1 MTDKEAMEVQKKFSA
16 LPAKRRRQVAAEA
29 FKEMQ
34 NLSGEEMKRCPTCL
48 DYFPIKDFV
57 AYDTIEI
64 CPRCVFV
71 LALYQKHKIKKKLAP
86 GVLAPGILNSSFR
99 KILEE
104 EYYLDPA
111 GTYEKYLGEMIEE
124 AEKQEKILRIKE
136 EELSKILSGWEF
148 ILLSPQKA
156 KAYDFA
162 AGDTITLR
170 RENGCDETRKI
181 FAIHKMAKKYAVQY
195 GVKTAVTVLFIPKG
209 EAV

>member
-48 DYFPIKDFV
+48 DYFPVRDFV
-57 AYDTIEI
+57 PYDTIEI

-71 LALYQKHKIKKKLAP
+71 MALYQKFKIKKKLAP
-86 GVLAPGILNSSFR
+86 GVLAPGILNSNFR
-99 KILEE
+99 QILEE

-111 GTYEKYLGEMIEE
+111 GTYEKYLGEMIAE
-124 AEKQEKILRIKE
+124 AETQEKILRIKE
-136 EELSKILSGWEF
+136 DALAKILSGWEF

-156 KAYDFA
+156 KSFHFA
-162 AGDTITLR
+162 VGDVITLR
-170 RENGCDETRKI
+170 RENGQDIQRKI
-181 FAIHKMAKKYAVQY
+181 FATHQMPKKYAANY
-195 GVKTAVTVLFIPKG
+195 GAKTAVTVLYIPE

>member
-48 DYFPIKDFV
+48 DYFPVRDFV
-57 AYDTIEI
+57 PYDTIEI

-71 LALYQKHKIKKKLAP
+71 MALYQKFKIKKKLAP
-86 GVLAPGILNSSFR
+86 GVLAPGILNSNFR
-99 KILEE
+99 QILEE

-111 GTYEKYLGEMIEE
+111 GTYEKYLGEMIAE
-124 AEKQEKILRIKE
+124 AETQEKILRIKE

-156 KAYDFA
+156 KSFPFSV
-162 AGDTITLR
+162 GDVITLR
-170 RENGCDETRKI
+170 PEHGEDLQRKI
-181 FAIHKMAKKYAVQY
+181 FATHQMPKKYAANY
-195 GVKTAVTVLFIPKG
+195 GAKTAVTVLYIPE

>member
-1 MTDKEAMEVQKKFSA
+1 MTDKDAMEVQKKFSA

-29 FKEMQ
+29 FREMQ
-34 NLSGEEMKRCPTCL
+34 NLSGEELKRCPTCL

-57 AYDTIEI
+57 PYDTIEI

-71 LALYQKHKIKKKLAP
+71 MALYQKFKIKKKLAP

-99 KILEE
+99 QILEE

-148 ILLSPQKA
+148 ILLSPQKV
-156 KAYDFA
+156 KSFPFSV
-162 AGDTITLR
+162 GDVITLR
-170 RENGCDETRKI
+170 PEHGEDLQRKI
-181 FAIHKMAKKYAVQY
+181 FATHQMPKKYAAKY
-195 GVKTAVTVLFIPKG
+195 GAKTAVTVLYIP
-209 EAV
+209 EVAV

>member
-1 MTDKEAMEVQKKFSA
+1 MTDKEALEVQKKFSA

-29 FKEMQ
+29 FREMQ

-48 DYFPIKDFV
+48 DYFPVRDFV
-57 AYDTIEI
+57 PYDTIEI

-71 LALYQKHKIKKKLAP
+71 MALYQKFKIKKKLAS
-86 GVLAPGILNSSFR
+86 GGLAPGILNSSFR
-99 KILEE
+99 KILLE

-111 GTYEKYLGEMIEE
+111 GTYEKYLGEMIAE

-136 EELSKILSGWEF
+136 EELSKILSGWEV

-156 KAYDFA
+156 KSFQFA
-162 AGDTITLR
+162 AGDVITIRPDHGEDLQ
-170 RENGCDETRKI
+170 RKI
-181 FAIHKMAKKYAVQY
+181 FATHQMPKKYAANY
-195 GVKTAVTVLFIPKG
+195 GAKTAVTVLYIP

>member
-29 FKEMQ
+29 FREMQ

-48 DYFPIKDFV
+48 DYFPVRDFV
-57 AYDTIEI
+57 PLDDLEV
-64 CPRCVFV
+64 CPRCIFL
-71 LALYQKHKIKKKLAP
+71 LALYQKFKIKKKLAS

-111 GTYEKYLGEMIEE
+111 GTYEKYLGEMIAE

-156 KAYDFA
+156 KSFQFA
-162 AGDTITLR
+162 AGDVITIRPDHGEDLQ
-170 RENGCDETRKI
+170 RKI
-181 FAIHKMAKKYAVQY
+181 FATHQMPKKYAVKY
-195 GVKTAVTVLFIPKG
+195 GAKTAVTVLYIPE